1 MPVLLPNRRCCTPA
15 GCHVCAGW
23 IKCQQN
29 NSQRPTSPLTNLPL
43 EHLTLTPN
51 LAVRKMLASMQE
63 AGVLS

>member
-1 MPVLLPNRRCCTPA
+1 M
-15 GCHVCAGW
+15 CAGW

-43 EHLTLTPN
+43 EHLTLPPN
-51 LAVRKMLASMQE
+51 LAGRKMLASMQE

>member
-1 MPVLLPNRRCCTPA
+1 MPVLLPTDGAAPQLA
-15 GCHVCAGW
+15 AMCAGW

-51 LAVRKMLASMQE
+51 LAVRKMLASMQ
-63 AGVLS
+63 